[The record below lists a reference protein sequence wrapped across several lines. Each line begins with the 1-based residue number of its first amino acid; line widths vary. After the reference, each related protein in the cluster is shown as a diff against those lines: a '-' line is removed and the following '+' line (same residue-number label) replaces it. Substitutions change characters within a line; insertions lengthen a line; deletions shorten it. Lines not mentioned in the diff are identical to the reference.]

1 MQTKDF
7 TTQHTVRYLSN
18 KNNFSKQ
25 PLFLLTNNMGLT
37 GDDFIAVYRI
47 TRGQGFTETF
57 RESAAI
63 SDTGAAN
70 AISGDGVMGITIG
83 SSNGLTSATG
93 SNRIA
98 ANSITSAPGQTNTDW
113 TAGVAATSSLL
124 STTSQGTEYI
134 ITMTMKGTDRV
145 DVIVNDGESNATDI
159 TITGLPTLSDMKVIG
174 NGVRPKGRQ
183 NSNYIVDATTDMNGA
198 PGSADITT
206 YLFNQQ
212 DAQEVWT
219 SSGLTGVF
227 DLSYNGLSAAVVG
240 KAAGHGQMQVGGN
253 MVSRQPGELVAGAS
267 AATVTGWTSGPI
279 EGGFRLDNS
288 SYLEGVTSSLFN
300 TRDHAT
306 TGMTIMAYVRFHATG
321 SEQSFV
327 NICGG
332 VNPVA
337 GEQGASGPEGFRLY
351 MAPGGNDSTQETGG
365 AFCFS
370 NRKSSIT
377 AGSLTTADGTVGKST
392 NSMAGA
398 HNVLLN
404 KWYHVAGVISA
415 TGSDSGMRI
424 YVDGKRMILARTRS
438 VDGVID
444 EINFPLSGTVSG
456 SQDQGTAS
464 EANVIATPKM
474 LSPRL
479 LIGSDRAN
487 TDDPPII
494 PGAQVAH
501 DLGITRVFN
510 RPLSDS
516 EVFQNF
522 IGTIPSNFIL
532 SNFKIG

>member
-18 KNNFSKQ
+18 KTNFSKQ

-47 TRGQGFTETF
+47 TRGQANNNTY

-63 SDTGAAN
+63 SDTGFTD
-70 AISGDGVMGITIG
+70 AISGDGVIGVTIG
-83 SSNGLTSATG
+83 SSDGLTSATG
-93 SNRIA
+93 SNRIT
-98 ANSITSAPGQTNTDW
+98 ANSITSAAGQTNTDW
-113 TAGVAATSSLL
+113 SAGVAATSSLL

-134 ITMTMKGTDRV
+134 ITMTMKGTDRI

-174 NGVRPKGRQ
+174 NGIRPKGKQ
-183 NSNYIVDATTDMNGA
+183 NSNYVIDATTDMNGA
-198 PGSADITT
+198 AGSADITT
-206 YLFNQQ
+206 YLYNQQ

-240 KAAGHGQMQVGGN
+240 KAAGHGIMQESGTAAPLAKG
-253 MVSRQPGELVAGAS
+253 
-267 AATVTGWTSGPI
+267 AATVTGWTTAPI

-300 TRDHAT
+300 TRNDVT
-306 TGMTIMAYVRFHATG
+306 SGMTIMTYVRFHATG
-321 SEQSFV
+321 SEQSFMNV
-327 NICGG
+327 CGG
-332 VNPVA
+332 VAEP
-337 GEQGASGPEGFRLY
+337 GEDNESGPEGFRLY
-351 MAPGGNDSTQETGG
+351 MAPGGNDKDQKTG
-365 AFCFS
+365 AALCFS
-370 NRKSSIT
+370 NGMSSIT
-377 AGSLTTADGTVGKST
+377 AGALTTADGTVGKST

-438 VDGVID
+438 VDGVIEEND
-444 EINFPLSGTVSG
+444 FPLSGTVSG
-456 SQDQGTAS
+456 SQDQGTGG
-464 EANVIATPKM
+464 EANVIATPQM

-479 LIGSDRAN
+479 LMGSARAN
-487 TDDPPII
+487 TDTPPTI
-494 PGAQVAH
+494 PGAEVAH
-501 DLGITRVFN
+501 DVGLTRVFN
-510 RPLSDS
+510 RSLSDS

-522 IGTIPSNFIL
+522 IATIPSNMTL
-532 SNFKIG
+532 TNFKIG